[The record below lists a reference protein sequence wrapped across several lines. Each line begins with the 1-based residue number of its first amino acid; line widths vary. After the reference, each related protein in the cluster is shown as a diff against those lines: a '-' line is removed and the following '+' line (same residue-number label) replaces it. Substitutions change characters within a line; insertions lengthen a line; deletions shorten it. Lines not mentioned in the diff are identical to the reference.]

1 MKYIIILLTSLFLVS
16 AASAGDIDGKGL
28 VCGPGGYFFDNDI
41 HTFHHVRNGDLIKT
55 NKGKYSTTP
64 KKIYVRN
71 TLDIAVPIERKNP
84 QVKVNNTWYNCK
96 IAIDYSSF
104 ILMLKTNL
112 ENIRNN
118 NKI

>member
-1 MKYIIILLTSLFLVS
+1 MRKFFIIIILFFPLTSF
-16 AASAGDIDGKGL
+16 AGDIDGKGL

-64 KKIYVRN
+64 KKIYIIN
-71 TLDIAVPIERKNP
+71 TLDILVPIERRNP
-84 QVKVNNTWYNCK
+84 QVKINNTWYDCK
-96 IAIDYSSF
+96 IAIGYSSF
-104 ILMLKTNL
+104 MEMLKTNL
-112 ENIRNN
+112 ENITKN